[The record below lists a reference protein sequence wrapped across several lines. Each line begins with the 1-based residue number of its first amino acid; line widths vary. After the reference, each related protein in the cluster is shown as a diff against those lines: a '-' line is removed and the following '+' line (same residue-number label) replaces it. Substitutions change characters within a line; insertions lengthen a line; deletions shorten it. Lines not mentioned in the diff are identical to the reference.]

1 MCQSKQCKVEGC
13 ENKKKARGLCNKH
26 YTRFS
31 RYGTHKL
38 LHEVVSVK
46 GKPCEIIGCK
56 ETQKA
61 KGLCDY
67 HYFEEWKRKKTKVCS
82 IDGCSS
88 KEYTKGLCQ
97 NHYMR
102 KRDEEIEKLEK
113 LG

>member
-1 MCQSKQCKVEGC
+1 M
-13 ENKKKARGLCNKH
+13 
-26 YTRFS
+26 
-31 RYGTHKL
+31 
-38 LHEVVSVK
+38 K
-46 GKPCEIIGCK
+46 GKPCEVNGCK

-61 KGLCDY
+61 KGLCNY

-82 IDGCSS
+82 INKCSS

-102 KRDEEIEKLEK
+102 QRDEKIEKLEK